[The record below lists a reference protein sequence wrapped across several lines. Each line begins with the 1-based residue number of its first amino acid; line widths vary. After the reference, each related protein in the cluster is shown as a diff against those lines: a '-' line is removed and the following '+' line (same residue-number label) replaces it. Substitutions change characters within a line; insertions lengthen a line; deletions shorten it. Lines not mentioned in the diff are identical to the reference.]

1 MATAIMTGFERA
13 ETPAV
18 KTSCLLRRIF
28 ARFIEAREHQA
39 RLYVN
44 AHLLMLDD
52 ETLARAGFDRKELEK
67 EGAVP
72 YAF

>member
-13 ETPAV
+13 ETPAG
-18 KTSCLLRRIF
+18 KKNSLLRRILT
-28 ARFIEAREHQA
+28 RFIEAREHQA

-52 ETLARAGFDRKELEK
+52 ETLTKAGFDRKELEK

-72 YAF
+72 YVF